1 MPENRLLLWGIVL
14 SGPLSF
20 LAIELGWMVTELGRQ
35 PWVIYGI
42 LRTQDAV
49 TTTPG
54 LDISFLVFTGIYV
67 VLAITLTVLL
77 LRLARSPLPKQE
89 WPVLV
94 SSSSEERADTK

>member
-1 MPENRLLLWGIVL
+1 M
-14 SGPLSF
+14 
-20 LAIELGWMVTELGRQ
+20 
-35 PWVIYGI
+35 
-42 LRTQDAV
+42 

-54 LDISFLVFTGIYV
+54 LGISFALFSGIYV

-94 SSSSEERADTK
+94 SRSSDERAGPK